1 MSTRARGRIAVAGLL
16 TCAVTSG
23 LALGVFSAV
32 LVFGGPQGGAE
43 AINAGRTNGV
53 PYVDSTEAFSEFEP
67 MRRAGRLILRD
78 DHALLGGETWEP
90 YPPLSSDVLTAA
102 PPLYDA
108 TTAPTETAN
117 VAAPPAAA
125 PEPEPA
131 TQVAAL
137 PPGRALPRDDLPAW
151 KRYAAPVAL
160 QPGVPLIGVVID
172 DLGLDRKR
180 TDRSLSL
187 PAPVILAFLPYAHN
201 LTDQTTRARAGGHE
215 ILVHVPM
222 EPEGEYVD
230 PGPNVLRTGQGS
242 AEIRRRLDW
251 ALSRFPGFVGINNH
265 MGSKFTS
272 DRVAMD
278 VVAAELK
285 ARGLLFLDSRTA
297 GTTVGYKRARAAGVP
312 TATRRVFLDRDP
324 TRAAIDTEL
333 SRLEALARKEGKAIA
348 IGHPHDAT
356 LDALE
361 AWLPTL
367 QAKGLQLA
375 PVSALVEESAG
386 TLMAKPA
393 SPPESHREARPMLA
407 PVPVPAFQAVPA
419 PEPAS
424 RQPPVLTPIP

>member
-1 MSTRARGRIAVAGLL
+1 MSARARGRIAVAGLL

-23 LALGVFSAV
+23 LALGVFLAV
-32 LVFGGPQGGAE
+32 LVFGGPQGDAE
-43 AINAGRTNGV
+43 ATSNGSGNGV
-53 PYVDSTEAFSEFEP
+53 PYADSPEAFSEFEP
-67 MRRAGRLILRD
+67 MRRAGRLIPRD
-78 DHALLGGETWEP
+78 EKAFLGDRVWESFP
-90 YPPLSSDVLTAA
+90 PITNDFPAAARPLSD
-102 PPLYDA
+102 
-108 TTAPTETAN
+108 TTPAPTESAN
-117 VAAPPAAA
+117 MAPPPAAVPA
-125 PEPEPA
+125 ELEPDS
-131 TQVAAL
+131 QVAAL
-137 PPGRALPRDDLPAW
+137 PPGRALPLDRLPAW
-151 KRYAAPVAL
+151 KRYASPVVL

-180 TDRSLSL
+180 TERSLKL

-201 LTDQTTRARAGGHE
+201 LTDQTARARAGGHE

-242 AEIRRRLDW
+242 AEIRTRLDW
-251 ALSRFPGFVGINNH
+251 ALSRFSGFVGINNH

-272 DRVAMD
+272 DRAAMD
-278 VVAAELK
+278 VVAGELK

-324 TRAAIDTEL
+324 ARAAIDAEL

-356 LDALE
+356 LDALD

-367 QAKGLQLA
+367 RAKGLQLA
-375 PVSALVEESAG
+375 PVSALVEESTG
-386 TLMAKPA
+386 TLLAKP
-393 SPPESHREARPMLA
+393 SPPLLTPQREARPA
-407 PVPVPAFQAVPA
+407 PATA
-419 PEPAS
+419 PEAS
-424 RQPPVLTPIP
+424 PGPSPVLTPFP